1 MRMKAVRI
9 ALSGL
14 GIVFAVLGLLEILPF
29 HIAQPAAMAALAT
42 AMLVQP
48 RKGNRW
54 FVPSLVLALFMYGT
68 AVYICLR

>member
-1 MRMKAVRI
+1 
-9 ALSGL
+9 
-14 GIVFAVLGLLEILPF
+14 
-29 HIAQPAAMAALAT
+29 MAALAT

-68 AVYICLR
+68 AVYTCLR

>member
-29 HIAQPAAMAALAT
+29 HIAQPAAMAVLAT

-68 AVYICLR
+68 AVYTCLR

>member
-1 MRMKAVRI
+1 MRMKTARI
-9 ALSGL
+9 ILLAL

-68 AVYICLR
+68 AVYTCLR